1 MADSK
6 TPAPKLKND
15 AEIDTT
21 LVRSLAD
28 ILNDTDLTEIEVE
41 RGELRIRVA
50 REITM
55 AGPVQYAAA
64 PAAAAHAPAPAP
76 SAAPAAAAMPSDP
89 ATIVAR
95 SGEEVKSPMV
105 GTAYLQASPEAPPF
119 CQPGDKVK
127 KGQTLLIVEAM
138 KTMNPI
144 QSPRDGVVKEVMVG
158 DAQPVEFGE
167 PLVLLEA

>member
-1 MADSK
+1 MADDKK
-6 TPAPKLKND
+6 TLKND
-15 AEIDTT
+15 AAGEIDAA

-41 RGELRIRVA
+41 RGDLKIKVK
-50 REITM
+50 REVT
-55 AGPVQYAAA
+55 VAAA
-64 PAAAAHAPAPAP
+64 PVHYAPQPSPAPAAP
-76 SAAPAAAAMPSDP
+76 SAAPAPASMPSDP

-95 SGEEVKSPMV
+95 AGEEVKSPMV
-105 GTAYLQASPEAPPF
+105 GTAYLQASPEAPAF
-119 CQPGDKVK
+119 VKPGDKVK

-144 QSPRDGVVKEVMVG
+144 QAPRDGVVSEILVG

-167 PLVLLEA
+167 PLVVLEA

>member
-1 MADSK
+1 MADPK
-6 TPAPKLKND
+6 TSAPKLKND
-15 AEIDTT
+15 EIDTA

-41 RGELRIRVA
+41 RGDLKIRVA
-50 REITM
+50 REVTM
-55 AGPVQYAAA
+55 AAPVQYAPA
-64 PAAAAHAPAPAP
+64 PAAAPAPAP
-76 SAAPAAAAMPSDP
+76 MAAQAAMPSDP

-119 CQPGDKVK
+119 IAPGDKVK

-144 QSPRDGVVKEVMVG
+144 QAPRDGVVKEVLVG

>member
-1 MADSK
+1 MADPK
-6 TPAPKLKND
+6 TPAPKLKNE
-15 AEIDTT
+15 AEIDTG

-41 RGELRIRVA
+41 RGDLKIRVA
-50 REITM
+50 REVTM
-55 AGPVQYAAA
+55 AAPVQY
-64 PAAAAHAPAPAP
+64 APAPAP
-76 SAAPAAAAMPSDP
+76 VTQAAPVAAAAPAAMPSDP

-119 CQPGDKVK
+119 VAPGDKVK

-144 QSPRDGVVKEVMVG
+144 QSPRDGVVKEVLVG

-167 PLVLLEA
+167 ALVLLEA

>member
-1 MADSK
+1 MADPK
-6 TPAPKLKND
+6 TPAPRLKNET
-15 AEIDTT
+15 EIDTT
-21 LVRSLAD
+21 LVRQLAD
-28 ILNDTDLTEIEVE
+28 ILNDTSLTEIEVE

-50 REITM
+50 REVV
-55 AGPVQYAAA
+55 AAPVMQYSAAPAPAPHAPA
-64 PAAAAHAPAPAP
+64 PAAAAPA
-76 SAAPAAAAMPSDP
+76 SMPSDP
-89 ATIVAR
+89 ATIVAK

-144 QSPRDGVVKEVMVG
+144 QSPRDGVVKEILVG

>member
-21 LVRSLAD
+21 LVRQLAD
-28 ILNDTDLTEIEVE
+28 ILNDTSLTEIEVE

-50 REITM
+50 REVT
-55 AGPVQYAAA
+55 AAPVMQYAAA
-64 PAAAAHAPAPAP
+64 PMTQTAHAPAPAA
-76 SAAPAAAAMPSDP
+76 AAPVSMPSDP
-89 ATIVAR
+89 ATIVAKQ
-95 SGEEVKSPMV
+95 GEEVKSPMV
-105 GTAYLQASPEAPPF
+105 GTAYLQASPESPPF
-119 CQPGDKVK
+119 AQAGDKVK

-144 QSPRDGVVKEVMVG
+144 QSPRDGVVKEILVG

>member
-55 AGPVQYAAA
+55 AAPVQYAAA
-64 PAAAAHAPAPAP
+64 PAPAADAP
-76 SAAPAAAAMPSDP
+76 AAPAAAPAAMPSDP

>member
-6 TPAPKLKND
+6 TPAPKLKNE
-15 AEIDTT
+15 AEIDTA

-28 ILNDTDLTEIEVE
+28 ILNDTSLTEIEVE

-50 REITM
+50 RELV
-55 AGPVQYAAA
+55 AAPVMQYAAA
-64 PAAAAHAPAPAP
+64 PAPAAHAPA
-76 SAAPAAAAMPSDP
+76 AAPAAPAVMPSDP
-89 ATIVAR
+89 ATIV
-95 SGEEVKSPMV
+95 SKKGEEVKSPMV
-105 GTAYLQASPEAPPF
+105 GTVYLQASPEAPPF

-144 QSPRDGVVKEVMVG
+144 QAPRDGVVVEVLVG

>member
-1 MADSK
+1 MAESK
-6 TPAPKLKND
+6 TPAPKLKNE
-15 AEIDTT
+15 AEIDTS

-28 ILNDTDLTEIEVE
+28 ILNDTSLTEIEVE

-50 REITM
+50 REVTM
-55 AGPVQYAAA
+55 TAAAPIQYAAAPVAHAA
-64 PAAAAHAPAPAP
+64 PAAAAPA
-76 SAAPAAAAMPSDP
+76 SMPSDP

-95 SGEEVKSPMV
+95 AGEEVKSPMV

-119 CQPGDKVK
+119 AKPGDKVK

-144 QSPRDGVVKEVMVG
+144 AAPRDGKVLSILVG

-167 PLVLLEA
+167 SLLLLE